1 MSLKPSI
8 PKGTR
13 DYHPEIVLKR
23 NYITDIIKKVFIS
36 YGYLEIK
43 TPSFEKIKTLSGKY
57 GNEGD
62 RLIFNILNSGEKVK
76 KADINSLKN
85 NNTSRFISSIS
96 EKALRY
102 DLTVPLARYVSQ
114 HQNEIK
120 FPFKRFQIQNVWR
133 ADRPQKGRYQEF
145 TQCDADVI
153 GSSSLYLE
161 FEMIQM
167 YSTVFKRLGLNKVEI
182 KINHREILAS
192 ISRKIELNDNFL
204 DFVIILDKLSKIG
217 IVKVI
222 NELKEKLGLK
232 DKYQSI
238 LEDIFKIKSSLET
251 LKLIKNELIDN
262 KSSDLAYREL
272 KELYDLI
279 CINSDDIINF
289 SFDLNLAR
297 GLDYYTGAIFEV
309 VNVSNDDYVG
319 SLGGGGRYKNLTER
333 FNSKNLPGIGI
344 SFGLERIFHSI
355 DDNDLFPDHIKTTN
369 DVLVINFGKE
379 YIYKILPILNKIRND
394 RNVSIYPDTV
404 KLSKQFTYADKNK
417 FNYVI
422 IFGEE
427 EMKKEIFKIK
437 NLDTGKEYI
446 NSIQIPIEG
455 FKF

>member
-1 MSLKPSI
+1 MSNKPLN

-13 DYHPEIVLKR
+13 DFNPLTLQR
-23 NYITDIIKKVFIS
+23 RRYIIDVISSTFES
-36 YGYLEIK
+36 YGYNEIE
-43 TPSFEKIKTLSGKY
+43 TPSIERRSTLYDKY
-57 GNEGD
+57 GTDGD
-62 RLIFNILNSGEKVK
+62 KFIFNIINSGEKIK
-76 KADINSLKN
+76 KADLKAFSEKN
-85 NNTSRFISSIS
+85 FNDFISSIS
-96 EKALRY
+96 EKGLRF

-114 HQNEIK
+114 HQNEIT

-153 GSSSLYLE
+153 GSNSLYLE

-167 YSTVFKRLGLNKVEI
+167 YSAVFKRLGLKKVEI

-192 ISRKIELNDNFL
+192 ISRKIELSDNFL

-217 IVKVI
+217 IDKVI

-238 LEDIFKIKSSLET
+238 LNDIFKIKSSQET
-251 LKLIKNELIDN
+251 LTLIKDELIDD
-262 KSSDLAYREL
+262 KSSDLAFREL
-272 KELYDLI
+272 KELYDLL

-309 VNVSNDDYVG
+309 INVSNQDYIG
-319 SLGGGGRYKNLTER
+319 SVGGGGRYKNLTER

-344 SFGLERIFHSI
+344 SFGLERIFHLI

-379 YIYKILPILNKIRND
+379 YIHKILPILNKIRSD
-394 RNVSIYPDTV
+394 RNVSIYPDPV
-404 KLSKQFTYADKNK
+404 KLSKQFTYAEKNK

-422 IFGEE
+422 IFGQE

-437 NLDTGKEYI
+437 NLNSGKECI
-446 NSIQIPIEG
+446 NSIKSHAKD

>member
-23 NYITDIIKKVFIS
+23 NYITDIIRKVFIS

-85 NNTSRFISSIS
+85 NNISEFVCSIS

-114 HQNEIK
+114 YQNEIK

-153 GSSSLYLE
+153 GSNSLYLE

-167 YSTVFKRLGLNKVEI
+167 YSAVFKRLGLNKVEI

-192 ISRKIELNDNFL
+192 ISRKIELSDNFL
-204 DFVIILDKLSKIG
+204 DFVIIIDKLSKIG
-217 IVKVI
+217 IDKVI

-238 LEDIFKIKSSLET
+238 LSDIFKIKS
-251 LKLIKNELIDN
+251 KID
-262 KSSDLAYREL
+262 E
-272 KELYDLI
+272 
-279 CINSDDIINF
+279 
-289 SFDLNLAR
+289 
-297 GLDYYTGAIFEV
+297 
-309 VNVSNDDYVG
+309 
-319 SLGGGGRYKNLTER
+319 
-333 FNSKNLPGIGI
+333 
-344 SFGLERIFHSI
+344 
-355 DDNDLFPDHIKTTN
+355 
-369 DVLVINFGKE
+369 
-379 YIYKILPILNKIRND
+379 
-394 RNVSIYPDTV
+394 TV
-404 KLSKQFTYADKNK
+404 KKNYR
-417 FNYVI
+417 FQSWYFI
-422 IFGEE
+422 
-427 EMKKEIFKIK
+427 
-437 NLDTGKEYI
+437 
-446 NSIQIPIEG
+446 
-455 FKF
+455 

>member
-238 LEDIFKIKSSLET
+238 LEDIFKIKSSVET

-309 VNVSNDDYVG
+309 VNVSNDDCVG

-394 RNVSIYPDTV
+394 RNISIYPDSV

-446 NSIQIPIEG
+446 NSIQIPIED

>member
-153 GSSSLYLE
+153 GSSSLFLE

-238 LEDIFKIKSSLET
+238 LEDIFKIKSSVET

-309 VNVSNDDYVG
+309 VNVSNDDCVG

-394 RNVSIYPDTV
+394 RNISIYPDSV

-446 NSIQIPIEG
+446 NSIQIPIED

>member
-1 MSLKPSI
+1 MSSKPSI

-238 LEDIFKIKSSLET
+238 LEDIFKIKSSVET

-309 VNVSNDDYVG
+309 VNVSNDDCVG

-394 RNVSIYPDTV
+394 RNISIYPDSV

-446 NSIQIPIEG
+446 NSIQIPIED

>member
-238 LEDIFKIKSSLET
+238 LEDIFKIKSSVET

-309 VNVSNDDYVG
+309 VNVSNDDCVG

-394 RNVSIYPDTV
+394 RNISIYPDSV